1 MAAARL
7 PRTNI
12 GGSRVHHQVR
22 FDAFHQKEAW
32 PPRRNEMKRCFVAA
46 APFFLPLQDPP
57 GTRIRQQQEKKKRK
71 EKKSRRNI
79 EKEGKE

>member
-46 APFFLPLQDPP
+46 APFFPPLARPARNANKAT
-57 GTRIRQQQEKKKRK
+57 TRKKEKKRK
-71 EKKSRRNI
+71 EV
-79 EKEGKE
+79 ETEY